1 MLMKFVRILSIALC
15 SVSLVAVQAC
25 KSNVEVKTDAQGD
38 TTKTT
43 TVTPDTT
50 LKSAGQEVK
59 DETIEK
65 EVEGKLILEPGFSDV
80 DVESAPGG
88 VIILT
93 GTAASENEKARAQVI
108 AENVSGVKSVTNN
121 ITIKK

>member
-15 SVSLVAVQAC
+15 SVTLVAVQAC
-25 KSNVEVKTDAQGD
+25 KKEVEVKTDAQGD

-43 TVTPDTT
+43 TVAPDTT
-50 LKSAGQEVK
+50 ASSAGQEIK
-59 DETIEK
+59 DESIEK
-65 EVEGKLILEPGFSDV
+65 KVEMALVAEPGFSDV
-80 DVESAPGG
+80 HVESAPDG

-93 GTAASENEKARAQVI
+93 GTAAGENEKARAQVI
-108 AENVSGVKSVTNN
+108 AENVGGVKKVTNN